1 MRCEKAEGEKLRL
14 SDSKLISGPAVNRP
28 SVSAFIEG
36 KACCAWY
43 YRACGTSWVFLSPF
57 SHTHTHTLRTH
68 TSAAAQPSLEVPP
81 VAKPAARHFKELSLA
96 LSVSCLYPVLV
107 LSFLGLFFLLPL
119 SPLHFTIPVFLLP
132 CSFFSFALSSPGKTF
147 ILCSLWSFRGMPQWK
162 SCLVL

>member
-57 SHTHTHTLRTH
+57 SHTHTLRTH
-68 TSAAAQPSLEVPP
+68 TYTCSPSERERGREREFPVQNTSTHIQPGDKLSRIISLSRAEGGVFCRLTRDGERENILLNDIPEV
-81 VAKPAARHFKELSLA
+81 
-96 LSVSCLYPVLV
+96 Y
-107 LSFLGLFFLLPL
+107 
-119 SPLHFTIPVFLLP
+119 
-132 CSFFSFALSSPGKTF
+132 
-147 ILCSLWSFRGMPQWK
+147 
-162 SCLVL
+162 

>member
-57 SHTHTHTLRTH
+57 SLTHTLRTH
-68 TSAAAQPSLEVPP
+68 TYTCSPSEREGEREREFPVQNTSTHIQPGDKLSRIISLSRAEGGVFCRLTRDGERENILLNDIPEV
-81 VAKPAARHFKELSLA
+81 
-96 LSVSCLYPVLV
+96 Y
-107 LSFLGLFFLLPL
+107 
-119 SPLHFTIPVFLLP
+119 
-132 CSFFSFALSSPGKTF
+132 
-147 ILCSLWSFRGMPQWK
+147 
-162 SCLVL
+162 

>member
-57 SHTHTHTLRTH
+57 SHTHTLRAHTYTCSPSERERGREREFPVQNTSTH
-68 TSAAAQPSLEVPP
+68 IQPGDKLSRIISLSRAEGGVFCRLTRDGERENILLNDIPEV
-81 VAKPAARHFKELSLA
+81 
-96 LSVSCLYPVLV
+96 Y
-107 LSFLGLFFLLPL
+107 
-119 SPLHFTIPVFLLP
+119 
-132 CSFFSFALSSPGKTF
+132 
-147 ILCSLWSFRGMPQWK
+147 
-162 SCLVL
+162 

>member
-57 SHTHTHTLRTH
+57 SHTHTHTAHTHVHMLTIGEREGERESFLFKILLRTF
-68 TSAAAQPSLEVPP
+68 SLGTNYL
-81 VAKPAARHFKELSLA
+81 ELSRYQEPKGA
-96 LSVSCLYPVLV
+96 CFV
-107 LSFLGLFFLLPL
+107 G
-119 SPLHFTIPVFLLP
+119 
-132 CSFFSFALSSPGKTF
+132 
-147 ILCSLWSFRGMPQWK
+147 
-162 SCLVL
+162 

>member
-57 SHTHTHTLRTH
+57 SHTHTHCAHTRTH
-68 TSAAAQPSLEVPP
+68 AHPRRERGGEREFPVQNTSTHIQPGDKLSRIISLSGGVFCRLTRDGERENILLNDIPEV
-81 VAKPAARHFKELSLA
+81 
-96 LSVSCLYPVLV
+96 Y
-107 LSFLGLFFLLPL
+107 
-119 SPLHFTIPVFLLP
+119 
-132 CSFFSFALSSPGKTF
+132 
-147 ILCSLWSFRGMPQWK
+147 
-162 SCLVL
+162 

>member
-57 SHTHTHTLRTH
+57 SLTHTHTHCAHTRTH
-68 TSAAAQPSLEVPP
+68 AHPQRERGGERAREREFPVQNTSTHIQPGDKLSRIISLSRAEGGVFCRLTRDGERENILLNDIPEV
-81 VAKPAARHFKELSLA
+81 
-96 LSVSCLYPVLV
+96 Y
-107 LSFLGLFFLLPL
+107 
-119 SPLHFTIPVFLLP
+119 
-132 CSFFSFALSSPGKTF
+132 
-147 ILCSLWSFRGMPQWK
+147 
-162 SCLVL
+162 